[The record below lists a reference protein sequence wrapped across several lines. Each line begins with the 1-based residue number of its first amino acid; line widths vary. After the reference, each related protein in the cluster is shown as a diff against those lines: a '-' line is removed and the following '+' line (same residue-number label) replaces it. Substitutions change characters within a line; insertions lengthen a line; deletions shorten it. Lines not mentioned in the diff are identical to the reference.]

1 MNSQDRMSSILIVDD
16 VIDNLRILGTILQKE
31 KYQVIAATNGQEAL
45 DMAKEYTPDLILLD
59 IMMPGMDGYQ
69 VAETLKSSPT
79 TLEIPIIF
87 LTAKTEEVDIIK
99 GFDAGGVDYIKKP
112 FNFKE
117 LVSRVRTHLDLKHTK
132 EQLLNIITHKNKMFS
147 IIAHDLRGPI
157 STFRDGIKLILDNT
171 IDEADK
177 EPFLSELFSSAG
189 NTYEL
194 LENLLFWSR
203 SQMNELKIKPE
214 RFNISNVVSKTI
226 QVLKSI
232 SNGKIISIHENL
244 IHAFVYADKDMVT
257 TTIRNL
263 ISNAIKFT
271 PKEGDIYVDISAVGD
286 SFIKISI
293 RDTGI
298 GMSEDIQSKIFS
310 QGETVSTKGTNKEK
324 GSGLGLKLCKEFI
337 ERNGGTIA
345 AESTKGEGSTFSI
358 TIPTWESYLL
368 QQEENLQN

>member
-1 MNSQDRMSSILIVDD
+1 MKRQDRISSILIVDD

-45 DMAKEYTPDLILLD
+45 DMAKEYIPDLILLD

-69 VAETLKSSPT
+69 VADILKKDPETR
-79 TLEIPIIF
+79 EIPIIF
-87 LTAKTEEVDIIK
+87 LTAKTEESDIIK
-99 GFDAGGVDYIKKP
+99 GFESGGVDYIKKP

-117 LVSRVRTHLDLKHTK
+117 LVSRVRTHLELKNTK
-132 EQLLNIITHKNKMFS
+132 EQLVNIINHKNKMFS

-171 IDEADK
+171 IDEEDR
-177 EPFLSELFSSAG
+177 EPFLNELFSSAG

-203 SQMNELKIKPE
+203 AQMNELKIKPE

-232 SNGKIISIHENL
+232 SNGKTITIHENL

-257 TTIRNL
+257 TSIRNIL
-263 ISNAIKFT
+263 SNAIKFT
-271 PKEGDIYVDISAVGD
+271 PKEGNVFVDITIQGE
-286 SFIKISI
+286 SFIKITI

-298 GMSEDIQSKIFS
+298 GMSKNIQSKLFS
-310 QGETVSTKGTNKEK
+310 EKETVTTKGTNKEK
-324 GSGLGLKLCKEFI
+324 GSGLGLKLCKEFV
-337 ERNGGTIA
+337 EKNGGTISV
-345 AESTKGEGSTFSI
+345 ESTKGHGSTFSI

-368 QQEENLQN
+368 QQDNNLQN